1 MALKHDA
8 FEATWICFF
17 SRAPLSIKS
26 NPKQD
31 TTQSSIDGKPAS
43 APQVGL
49 WFNFKAVWWKQ
60 TMQLRTAVHPRRAIS
75 ERICS
80 RTYRLRNKM

>member
-1 MALKHDA
+1 MDL
-8 FEATWICFF
+8 FF

-31 TTQSSIDGKPAS
+31 TTQSSIDAKPAS

-49 WFNFKAVWWKQ
+49 WFNLKAVLWKQ
-60 TMQLRTAVHPRRAIS
+60 TMELPKRQCIPD
-75 ERICS
+75 ERSVNGFAPGPIVSVKKCS
-80 RTYRLRNKM
+80 WGLGIL